1 MSKLSEWYI
10 HLLGSCHLL
19 QVVCNHDFTLLFD
32 WWSVS
37 HLRMSALKLK
47 NVGSSLLRYS
57 LSLLFCS
64 LGFHGE
70 IFIWGTS
77 KWGRVR
83 HLLRRRSCL
92 VVLLISPFLKKKIKF
107 NRSAFVIFIGFFFQ
121 SIYSDKVIK
130 NTYKCLHHSRI
141 DSTLNVAS

>member
-1 MSKLSEWYI
+1 MFNKYVNKMSNLSEWYI

-19 QVVCNHDFTLLFD
+19 QVVGNHDFTLLFD

-37 HLRMSALKLK
+37 HRWMFALKLK

-64 LGFHGE
+64 SGFHGE
-70 IFIWGTS
+70 ILIWGTS

-92 VVLLISPFLKKKIKF
+92 VVLLINVSPFLEKSNSIDLL
-107 NRSAFVIFIGFFFQ
+107 VIFLGYFFFQ
-121 SIYSDKVIK
+121 SKQTNYIHWLS
-130 NTYKCLHHSRI
+130 NQLNHH
-141 DSTLNVAS
+141 